1 MATAATRACT
11 SGGVCFASSRLSCGA
26 KQINVLIKTTGKEV
40 RLFKKRV
47 DQKEWKRALKK
58 HTKLQDKL
66 TISMTTIN
74 DLLGAE
80 ENGEERGDEE
90 NLGTIE
96 KNRKR
101 KRREE
106 EGEAEA
112 EARAHWY
119 GSARFIER

>member
-1 MATAATRACT
+1 MPLAKDLIKKFRD
-11 SGGVCFASSRLSCGA
+11 FLSLQDQVA

-47 DQKEWKRALKK
+47 DQKEWKSALKK
-58 HTKLQDKL
+58 HTKLQEKP

-90 NLGTIE
+90 DLGTIE

-112 EARAHWY
+112 EAEASFLCSRSSN
-119 GSARFIER
+119 GSG